1 MLLLPPLSLCLL
13 VTARIGLP
21 SSMAQ
26 TRAVFQRTMTGRL
39 QDISAVGESEIKINP
54 LNYLLGYDTLHFL
67 VREKVSELKFN
78 PR

>member
-1 MLLLPPLSLCLL
+1 
-13 VTARIGLP
+13 
-21 SSMAQ
+21 MAQ
-26 TRAVFQRTMTGRL
+26 TRAVFQRTMTLRL
-39 QDISAVGESEIKINP
+39 QDSFRGTVGESEIKINP